1 MRLNDIVTWSGAVKN
16 LIAAYNSVSLHDF
29 AENFTI
35 DTDEKF

>member
-1 MRLNDIVTWSGAVKN
+1 MVRSSKKN